1 MMCFSSSADN
11 TTSNTNVR
19 ANNFSGITA
28 LSSKQLED
36 IEIRLKKCILTVRL
50 EIEMILIPAKK
61 NIFK

>member
-28 LSSKQLED
+28 LSSKQLEN
-36 IEIRLKKCILTVRL
+36 IEIKLKKCTLTARL
-50 EIEMILIPAKK
+50 EIEMIMIPTKK
-61 NIFK
+61 YI